1 MNCHDMAIRLCY
13 YKPIQTLGIL
23 WKWDTMPVQII
34 RQTAI
39 IILFFI
45 VYFSSPDVVFA
56 APRQQVLVLNSY
68 HFGMGW
74 TDSQIAGVRSELAA
88 RGMNPELHVEYMD
101 TKRLNDTMHFDNL
114 RALFAHK
121 YQNTHFD
128 AIVATDNDAFNFLRL
143 YRDGLFGH
151 IPVIFSGVNY
161 FQPAMLQGQDKYTGV
176 AETLYISD
184 TVALM
189 LKLHTNTKRIVVVLD
204 NTTTSQTVRAEV
216 EATTRAYQSRVK
228 FEFWDNLTLANLRTQ
243 LHQLNSRD
251 LVLLMTYSRDEAGQ
265 YVDYAELA
273 KLVSEASPVPVY
285 SVWDFYFGYG
295 IVGGVLTH
303 GQAQGA
309 AAGVLLAR
317 VLRHETVNAMPVVA
331 NVPASMDFDDR
342 VLRRFSIHTPQ
353 LPAAARLFFQPWY
366 LANLT
371 LLLVATSA
379 LLVVISLVFWAV
391 RNMIKRRDAEQAQL
405 TQTQQSEERLR
416 ALLEAAP
423 IAIRITDMI
432 NQHVLFANA
441 QYAKCINV
449 DLALIAG
456 YPVADN
462 YKNVQDYQRILDN
475 LARGVAVSNE
485 LVELNIL
492 GLGQR
497 WMLGTYQHLDYFGQP
512 AMLAWFYD
520 VTEIKQQE
528 IALRIA
534 ATAFESQVGMMV
546 TNAHGLILQ
555 VNRAFTRMTGY
566 AADEVV
572 GELPDMLRSG
582 RQASAFYADMWQ
594 SIVATGVWKGEIWN
608 RCKDLSI
615 VPMYLNIS
623 AVKCTDGR
631 ISHYVATYSDMLM
644 SQAAA
649 DEIKRLAF
657 YDQLTALPNRAW
669 MLAQIQQAQSLSHS
683 AGHIGAILFMDIDNF
698 KTINDT
704 LGHAVGDLLLQQVA
718 QRLCAYISD
727 AGIVARLGGDE
738 FAVLYSN
745 LGTDKAQAMRQIG
758 DIARDIISCLI
769 RPYQLASYEVRCGVS
784 IGLACFTDRLESVDD
799 LVKRADIAM
808 YQAKRD
814 GHNQI
819 RVFNPAMQLAINN
832 KADLER
838 DLSHALVAEQLR
850 LYYQLQ
856 LDDDGVIIGAEA
868 LVRWQSPERGMV
880 SPIVFIPLAE
890 ETGQIIAIGNW
901 VLKTA
906 CMQLKLWAQDARK
919 RSLCLAVNVSAK
931 QLHQVNFVSEVA
943 IMLLQTGANPRR
955 LKLEI
960 TESVVLVDVADTLD
974 KMRAL
979 KKLGVRF
986 SMDDFG
992 TGYSSLS
999 NLKQLPID
1007 QIKIDQSF
1015 VRDLTTDEDDA
1026 VIVAT
1031 IISMAKQMGL
1041 VVIAEGVENEA
1052 QRDLLITLGCRY
1064 FQGYLFSQ
1072 PLPIVEFEQLLGDGA
1087 WISVSED

>member
-1 MNCHDMAIRLCY
+1 
-13 YKPIQTLGIL
+13 
-23 WKWDTMPVQII
+23 
-34 RQTAI
+34 
-39 IILFFI
+39 
-45 VYFSSPDVVFA
+45 
-56 APRQQVLVLNSY
+56 
-68 HFGMGW
+68 MGW

-161 FQPAMLQGQDKYTGV
+161 FQPAMLQGQDNYTGV

-228 FEFWDNLTLANLRTQ
+228 FEFWDNLTLADLRTQ
-243 LHQLNSRD
+243 LHQLNKDD

-295 IVGGVLTH
+295 IVGGVLTS
-303 GQAQGA
+303 GQGQGA

-317 VLRHETVNAMPVVA
+317 VLKYEPVSAMPVLA
-331 NVPASMDFDDR
+331 NVPAQIEFDDR

-353 LPAAARLFFQPWY
+353 LPDNAKLFFQPWY
-366 LANLT
+366 LANLMQ
-371 LLLVATSA
+371 LLVAVSV
-379 LLVVISLVFWAV
+379 LLVVIGLVFWAV
-391 RNMIKRRDAEQAQL
+391 RNMIKRREAEQTQLAQA
-405 TQTQQSEERLR
+405 QQGERRLMG
-416 ALLEAAP
+416 LLETAP
-423 IAIRITDMI
+423 IAIRITDMV
-432 NQHVLFANA
+432 NQYVLFANA

-456 YPVADN
+456 YPVVNN
-462 YKNVQDYQRILDN
+462 YKRSQDYQRILDK
-475 LARGVAVSNE
+475 LAQGIAVSNE
-485 LVELNIL
+485 LVELNIA

-520 VTEIKQQE
+520 VSEIKQQE

-546 TNAHGLILQ
+546 TNAQGVVLQ
-555 VNRAFTRMTGY
+555 VNAAFTKMMGY
-566 AADEVV
+566 AAHEIVN
-572 GELPDMLRSG
+572 GSPDMLRSG
-582 RQASAFYADMWQ
+582 RHDADFYDEMNQ
-594 SIVATGVWKGEIWN
+594 SISTRGTWQGEIWN
-608 RCKDLSI
+608 RCKDQSI
-615 VPMYLNIS
+615 IPLYLNIS
-623 AVKCTDGR
+623 AVKNNEAQIT
-631 ISHYVATYSDMLM
+631 HYVATYADMIM

-649 DEIKRLAF
+649 DEIQRLAF
-657 YDQLTALPNRAW
+657 YDTLTTLPNRAW
-669 MLAQIQQAQSLSHS
+669 MLARIQQAQAQSQAS
-683 AGHIGAILFMDIDNF
+683 GTIGAVLFMDLDNF
-698 KTINDT
+698 KKINDT
-704 LGHAVGDLLLQQVA
+704 LGYILGDVLLQQVA
-718 QRLCAYISD
+718 RRLVEYV
-727 AGIVARLGGDE
+727 GNVGVVARLGGDE
-738 FAVLYSN
+738 FAVLFSD
-745 LGTDKAQAMRQIG
+745 LGADKSTALQHLTQVVEQM
-758 DIARDIISCLI
+758 IACLTP
-769 RPYQLASYEVRCGVS
+769 PYQLNEYDVRCGVS
-784 IGLACFTDRLESVDD
+784 IGMACFTGMLESVDEV
-799 LVKRADIAM
+799 LKRADIAM

-814 GHNQI
+814 GTNQV
-819 RVFNPAMQLAINN
+819 RLFDPAMQSLLNARA
-832 KADLER
+832 KLER
-838 DLSHALVAEQLR
+838 DLGWAIESEQLR

-856 LDDDGVIIGAEA
+856 IDDDGVIIGAEA

-880 SPIVFIPLAE
+880 SPIEFIPLAE

-919 RSLCLAVNVSAK
+919 RALCLAVNVSAK
-931 QLHQVNFVSEVA
+931 QLHQANFVSEVA
-943 IMLLQTGANPRR
+943 QMLLQTGANPRR

-960 TESVVLVDVADTLD
+960 TESVVLGDVADTLD

-1052 QRDLLITLGCRY
+1052 QRDLLITLGCRH